1 VRRFLIPL
9 VATLGL
15 LSVPASA
22 SAGTSTPG
30 ASFHVDVAHDGNS
43 NNSGF
48 NGPVRKMW
56 ARSWTGTVSYAVIG
70 DGKVFVS
77 VSGLHG
83 TNVRRVF
90 ALDPATGAT
99 LWSVVATGGYGV
111 FGLAEDAGR
120 LFTVNSTGLLS
131 ALDTDTGSLD
141 WSVQLPGQ
149 YMFTSP
155 PTADSGVVYVGGAG
169 SGGTVYAVD
178 ESTGDVLWTQS
189 VENGDHSAPTITP
202 YGVVVGY
209 ACFQVY
215 DLGFPDGSV
224 VWHHSTGCE
233 GGGGSTTAYYSDSI
247 FARGDS
253 GEPSA
258 DILNAATG
266 SDIGSYTNGP
276 IPAFSGTSGFFLE
289 NGTLRERD
297 LSTMRARWSFAGD
310 GSLVS
315 EPLVIDTRLFVASSS
330 GRLYVLRPNTGHV
343 RRTCR
348 LGAPFTAPDEH
359 NAGPLTGL
367 NAGGGLLL
375 VPATNRLVAF
385 G

>member
-1 VRRFLIPL
+1 VRKFLFPL
-9 VATLGL
+9 AAALSL

-22 SAGTSTPG
+22 FAGTSAPG
-30 ASFHVDVAHDGNS
+30 ASFHVDIAHDGNAS
-43 NNSGF
+43 NTGF
-48 NGPVRKMW
+48 QGPAQKQW
-56 ARSWTGTVSYAVIG
+56 SRSWAGTVSYAVIG
-70 DGKVFVS
+70 DGKAFVS

-83 TNVRRVF
+83 TNLRRVF
-90 ALDPATGAT
+90 ALDPATGT
-99 LWSVVATGGYGV
+99 TVWSVVATGGYDV
-111 FGLAEDAGR
+111 HGLAEDAGR
-120 LFTVNSTGLLS
+120 LFTVDSTGLLS

-178 ESTGDVLWTQS
+178 ESTGDVLWTKG

-215 DLGFPDGSV
+215 DFALPDGNP

-253 GEPSA
+253 GETSA
-258 DILNAATG
+258 DILDAATG
-266 SDIGSYTNGP
+266 SDTGSYTRGP

-289 NGTLRERD
+289 NGTLRARD
-297 LSTMRARWSFAGD
+297 LSTMKAQWSFAAD
-310 GSLVS
+310 GTLVS
-315 EPLVIDTRLFVASSS
+315 EPLVMDSRVFVASSS
-330 GRLYVLRPNTGHV
+330 GKLYVLRASTGHV
-343 RRTCR
+343 RRTLN